1 MSDFFDRVTNSYN
14 KGLHSNGLYDKAITT
29 LGNMAAEINHGTR
42 PSQVA
47 NRDKKN
53 KESKEND
60 RDL

>member
-1 MSDFFDRVTNSYN
+1 
-14 KGLHSNGLYDKAITT
+14 
-29 LGNMAAEINHGTR
+29 MAAEINHGTR